1 MQNLLN
7 QAKRLFLRMTVREK
21 TLTLLFILVM
31 LFIWTGNL
39 LNRSSAWN
47 DNRTQAQADLVS
59 QQQWLDRSDE
69 FSAGLANALERVDPQ
84 KTYDGPKLSGR
95 IDSILRQVSLSSSA
109 DIDPV
114 QTRETEIF
122 NDHLI
127 RIRLSRISIAQLI
140 QLNKLLSQETPYIN
154 LQSVRVTKNRRN
166 PEELDVRFKINSF
179 DSFDLIELKTQ

>member
-1 MQNLLN
+1 MHKILQ
-7 QAKRLFLRMTVREK
+7 QTKRLFLRMSVREQ

-31 LFIWTGNL
+31 LFIWTGSL

-47 DNRTQAQADLVS
+47 DNRKQAQADLQN
-59 QQQWLDRSDE
+59 QQQWLDRSE
-69 FSAGLANALERVDPQ
+69 QFTVGLANALERVDPQ
-84 KTYDGPKLSGR
+84 KTYAGSQLSGR
-95 IDSILRQVSLSSSA
+95 IDAILRQVALSDSA

-114 QTRETEIF
+114 QTREGEIF
-122 NDHLI
+122 NDHNL

-140 QLNKLLSQETPYIN
+140 QLNTLLSQETPYIN

-179 DSFDLIELKTQ
+179 DLKTQ

>member
-1 MQNLLN
+1 MQQLLN
-7 QAKRLFLRMTVREK
+7 KAKRLFLRMSVREK
-21 TLTLLFILVM
+21 LLTLLFILVM
-31 LFIWTGNL
+31 LFIWAGNL
-39 LNRSSAWN
+39 LSRSSEWN
-47 DNRTQAQADLVS
+47 NHRSQAQTKLHI

-69 FSAGLANALERVDPQ
+69 FTVGLANALERVDPK
-84 KTYDGPKLSGR
+84 KTYARAQLSGR
-95 IDSILRQVSLSSSA
+95 IDSIVRQVSLSAQA

-114 QTRETEIF
+114 QTREGEIF
-122 NDHLI
+122 NDHNV

-179 DSFDLIELKTQ
+179 DLNLKNQ

>member
-1 MQNLLN
+1 MQHRLQ

-21 TLTLLFILVM
+21 LLSLLFILVV

-39 LNRSSAWN
+39 MNRSSAWN
-47 DNRTQAQADLVS
+47 SSRKQAQADLS
-59 QQQWLDRSDE
+59 IQQQWLDRSDE
-69 FSAGLANALERVDPQ
+69 FTVGLERALERVDPK
-84 KTYDGPKLSGR
+84 KTYAGPRLSGR
-95 IDSILRQVSLSSSA
+95 IDDILRQVSLSGSA

-114 QTRETEIF
+114 QTREGEIF
-122 NDHLI
+122 NDHNV
-127 RIRLSRISIAQLI
+127 RIRLSRISIAQFV

-179 DSFDLIELKTQ
+179 DLKNP